1 MEEMV
6 TIVTKIKDL
15 SPQELKALPTLSSA
29 TEKSPLDATTE
40 LPIKLSAQAYV
51 KAYGAAEEFHR
62 ADKANRA
69 TRSYPMSLWHE
80 LRVQAEVTFNHLR
93 PLVGNFAI
101 SDYEGIS
108 GCNYDF
114 HPVPFRF
121 PAVSTEE
128 QLLSVVVSLHQ
139 TVKNTT
145 ATPADLTA
153 VNKPPK
159 ESTARLH
166 ACYVPPGLAAPDG
179 LSTRE
184 VAALTPTPID
194 IFTPTQDT
202 TTSAPPPVTLQRVLD
217 DTPATVTP
225 PSRQKKDRLPVDP
238 PLPPVELVPVTA
250 QRVPNLEPPTFPI
263 PPQRVLEILPPTM
276 NRHSLRTSEAA
287 VSKAMEYLQPA
298 TAFYG
303 TAIGVASD
311 IVKTKQAKAPDKA
324 HQWFRDKV
332 RLGESTSSNLHSAL
346 SAPYYLTKPLSSTD
360 HLRNVAKIVNFR
372 PPDPLSPSVR
382 TYSRK

>member
-6 TIVTKIKDL
+6 TIVTEIKDL
-15 SPQELKALPTLSSA
+15 SPQELKALPTPSDA

-40 LPIKLSAQAYV
+40 LSPKLSAQAYV
-51 KAYGAAEEFHR
+51 KAYGAAEELHR
-62 ADKANRA
+62 ADKAERA
-69 TRSYPMSLWHE
+69 TRSFPMSLWHE
-80 LRVQAEVTFNHLR
+80 LRVQAEITFNHLR
-93 PLVGNFAI
+93 PLAGNFAI
-101 SDYEGIS
+101 SDHEGIS

-121 PAVSTEE
+121 PGVSTEE

-153 VNKPPK
+153 VIKSPM

-166 ACYVPPGLAAPDG
+166 ACYVPPGLAAPDA
-179 LSTRE
+179 LSTCE
-184 VAALTPTPID
+184 VAALTSTPID
-194 IFTPTQDT
+194 TFTPIQDT
-202 TTSAPPPVTLQRVLD
+202 TTSAPPPVTIQRVLD
-217 DTPATVTP
+217 NMPATVTP
-225 PSRQKKDRLPVDP
+225 PYRQKKDRLPVNP
-238 PLPPVELVPVTA
+238 PLPPVELVPVPA
-250 QRVPNLEPPTFPI
+250 QRVPNLEPPTFPV

-287 VSKAMEYLQPA
+287 VSNAMEYLQPDS
-298 TAFYG
+298 AFYG
-303 TAIGVASD
+303 TAIGIAND

-332 RLGESTSSNLHSAL
+332 RLGEYTSSNLHSAL
-346 SAPYYLTKPLSSTD
+346 SAPYYLTQPLYLTD
-360 HLRNVAKIVNFR
+360 HLRNVAKIVKFR
-372 PPDPLSPSVR
+372 PPDPLSPSIR
-382 TYSRK
+382 T